1 MTMDDTKLVDQVLYR
16 MRSRREEPENWRE
29 ALLRQ
34 LFLFYKDYGGGF
46 TLSQVQ
52 KIFVNDNRFDAKNCY
67 EIWYDQQHIDKMT
80 NRAEMVLKED

>member
-52 KIFVNDNRFDAKNCY
+52 KIFDKDKRLAQENCY